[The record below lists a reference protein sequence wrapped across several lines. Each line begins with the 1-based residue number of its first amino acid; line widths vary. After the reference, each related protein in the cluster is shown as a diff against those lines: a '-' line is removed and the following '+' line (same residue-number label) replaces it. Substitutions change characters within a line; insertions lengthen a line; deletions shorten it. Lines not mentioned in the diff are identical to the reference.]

1 MSMPALYLLLL
12 IKQHLKPHV
21 NTIKIH
27 YNYIFKIYK
36 IDKSLCIKLCVA
48 HTFKNKN
55 SKCLWTV
62 IYNSTLYPDL
72 HIFPHNDRD
81 HWYGSC

>member
-1 MSMPALYLLLL
+1 MWDVNARIIFTFTY
-12 IKQHLKPHV
+12 QTTLKPHV

-27 YNYIFKIYK
+27 YNCIFKIYK

-48 HTFKNKN
+48 HTFRNKN

-62 IYNSTLYPDL
+62 IYNSTLCPDL
-72 HIFPHNDRD
+72 HIFPHNDREIL
-81 HWYGSC
+81 